1 MPPGHVLV
9 FAVFRFVAAFHCCSP
24 LSALS
29 PLSGV
34 SSAIHKQLNP
44 RGSELKARSYLFLIN
59 K

>member
-1 MPPGHVLV
+1 MFWYLV

-34 SSAIHKQLNP
+34 SSTIHKQLNP
-44 RGSELKARSYLFLIN
+44 RGSELKARSYLFLNN